1 MNSKYFLISRFIFM
15 LLKEKVKNYI
25 LHKEFKIFLIKSWT
39 GKFKIKKN
47 IKEIDKNNKLKIK
60 LKIFEKIRN
69 Y

>member
-1 MNSKYFLISRFIFM
+1 M

-25 LHKEFKIFLIKSWT
+25 LHKEFKMFLIKSWT
-39 GKFKIKKN
+39 VKLKIKNK

>member
-1 MNSKYFLISRFIFM
+1 MW
-15 LLKEKVKNYI
+15 LKQKIKNYC
-25 LHKEFKIFLIKSWT
+25 LHKEFKMFLIKSWT
-39 GKFKIKKN
+39 VKLKIENK

>member
-1 MNSKYFLISRFIFM
+1 MNSKYFLISSFIFM
-15 LLKEKVKNYI
+15 FLKEKVRNYI
-25 LHKEFKIFLIKSWT
+25 LHKEFKIILLKSWT
-39 GKFKIKKN
+39 AKFKIIKK